1 MRDKLFLG
9 VGKHMIPIPRLL
21 IPIVGFA
28 GKKIARM
35 IEKSL
40 RNSMS
45 KEHHAVRDFVVKEL
59 PRVGSLM
66 TSEFIAEKL
75 SISVDRAKK
84 ILKRLERMILL
95 DMNEQG
101 AATWAYPVTIVKTPH
116 HATLSS
122 GEQTYIP

>member
-1 MRDKLFLG
+1 
-9 VGKHMIPIPRLL
+9 
-21 IPIVGFA
+21 
-28 GKKIARM
+28 
-35 IEKSL
+35 
-40 RNSMS
+40 MS

-101 AATWAYPVTIVKTPH
+101 AVTWAYPVTIVKTPH